1 MSGRP
6 APIKGRGATGNPE
19 GRFESRRRED
29 FDDGWAGGPRF
40 DDASDGRAV
49 LPDDDISRA
58 MDGDDASGP
67 ATELFID
74 HARTIISR
82 NDSPDIPF
90 RQSVNPYRGCEH
102 GCVYCYARPAHA
114 YLNLSPGLDF
124 ETKLFYKPEA
134 ARLLEEELRKPGY
147 RPEWISLG
155 ANTDPWQPV
164 ERKLGITRG
173 ILEVLARF
181 RHPVGIVTKGAV
193 LIERDLDLL
202 ADMAKDGLVMVAIS
216 ITTLDAGLKRTLE
229 PRASAPATR
238 LRVMRRLADAGVPVM
253 VMFSPVIPSVNDAEM
268 ERVLEAARDAGARH
282 ASYVMLRLPH
292 EVKDL
297 FRDWLQAHLPL
308 RAEHVMSL
316 VQQTRGGK
324 DYDSDYATRMSG
336 QGAIAGVIAQR
347 FRTAC
352 RRLGLNTERFG
363 DLSTAHFRV
372 PPRSGD
378 QLGLGF

>member
-1 MSGRP
+1 MTARSV
-6 APIKGRGATGNPE
+6 PIKGRGATINPE

-29 FDDGWAGGPRF
+29 FDDGWRVEADPPP
-40 DDASDGRAV
+40 S
-49 LPDDDISRA
+49 
-58 MDGDDASGP
+58 P

-124 ETKLFYKPEA
+124 ETKLFYKPDA

-147 RPEWISLG
+147 KPEWISLG

-164 ERKLGITRG
+164 ERKLGITRS

-202 ADMAKDGLVMVAIS
+202 AGMAKDELVMVAIS
-216 ITTLDAGLKRTLE
+216 ITTLDAELKRTLE

-238 LRVMRRLADAGVPVM
+238 LRVMRQLAEAGVPVM
-253 VMFSPVIPSVNDAEM
+253 VMFSPVIPAVNDAEM

-297 FRDWLQAHLPL
+297 FRDWLQTHLPL

-336 QGAIAGVIAQR
+336 QGVFASVIAQR

-352 RRLGLNTERFG
+352 RRLGFNTERFAG
-363 DLSTAHFRV
+363 LSTAHFRV

>member
-1 MSGRP
+1 MSGP
-6 APIKGRGATGNPE
+6 KAPIKGRGATINPE
-19 GRFESRRRED
+19 GRFETRRRED
-29 FDDGWAGGPRF
+29 FDDGWA
-40 DDASDGRAV
+40 SDED
-49 LPDDDISRA
+49 PPPSPI
-58 MDGDDASGP
+58 
-67 ATELFID
+67 TELFID
-74 HARTIISR
+74 HARSIITR

-90 RQSVNPYRGCEH
+90 TQSVNPYRGCEH

-124 ETKLFYKPEA
+124 ETKLFYKPNA
-134 ARLLEEELRKPGY
+134 AALLEEELRKPGY
-147 RPEWISLG
+147 KPEWISLG

-164 ERKLGITRG
+164 ERRLGITRG

-181 RHPVGIVTKGAV
+181 RHPVGIVTKGAAI
-193 LIERDLDLL
+193 IERDLELL
-202 ADMAKDGLVMVAIS
+202 AEMARDRLVMVAIS
-216 ITTLDAGLKRTLE
+216 ITTLDPELKRTLE

-238 LRVMRRLADAGVPVM
+238 LRVMRQLADAGVPVM
-253 VMFSPVIPSVNDAEM
+253 VMFSPVIPAVNDAEM

-297 FRDWLQAHLPL
+297 FRDWLQVHLPL
-308 RAEHVMSL
+308 RAGHVMSL
-316 VQQTRGGK
+316 VRQTRGGK

-336 QGAIAGVIAQR
+336 QGVYAGVIAQR

-352 RRLGLNTERFG
+352 LRLELNTERFVG
-363 DLSTAHFRV
+363 LSTAHFRV
-372 PPRSGD
+372 PPRSGE